1 MRESRLTHP
10 TLDSQADSL
19 TFLLMIEIAQALL
32 FDRDGKLLIYLRD
45 DKPTIPFPNHWDLFG
60 GHVEVGET
68 PEQALCREL
77 QEEIGVTLD
86 AWRLFRRYE
95 CMSGDAY
102 PNTKFIYYAQVN
114 CYAGDLTLA
123 EGQRLTGIAE
133 AEYSH
138 YQFANILGAVVEDFI
153 AADLWPKAVD
163 NF

>member
-1 MRESRLTHP
+1 ML
-10 TLDSQADSL
+10 
-19 TFLLMIEIAQALL
+19 
-32 FDRDGKLLIYLRD
+32 
-45 DKPTIPFPNHWDLFG
+45 G
-60 GHVEVGET
+60 GCSAVMNV
-68 PEQALCREL
+68 
-77 QEEIGVTLD
+77 
-86 AWRLFRRYE
+86 
-95 CMSGDAY
+95 MSGDAY

-114 CYAGDLTLA
+114 CHAGDLTLA